1 MKKTLCSYLFIILIF
16 GSSTGC
22 KSPEVVLPGEKEESN
37 IPTSGGA
44 PNAPQSP
51 HVGTVAAPDA

>member
-51 HVGTVAAPDA
+51 HTPQWQPD